1 MQASRRTAD
10 FLLSVP
16 FLVALVVLVVN
27 DFILKRTV
35 PSYVTGKLSDL
46 AGPVVA
52 SLVAV
57 AGVEVISRRR
67 DPDRW
72 AAPSWF
78 LACAVIVVVTFG
90 AIKLTD
96 PGTEF
101 YVNVNAWLIDAA
113 RRPMSLFGDPTQP
126 VEVSVIR
133 DPWDVV
139 LALLAIPGVY
149 AVGVRW
155 RRPPTKPSTSD

>member
-1 MQASRRTAD
+1 MQARRRTAD

-16 FLVALVVLVVN
+16 FLVALVVLIAN
-27 DFILKRTV
+27 DFVLKRTV
-35 PSYVTGKLSDL
+35 PSYLTGKLSDL

-52 SLVAV
+52 SLIVV
-57 AGVEVISRRR
+57 AGIEVISRRR
-67 DPDRW
+67 DPERW
-72 AAPSWF
+72 AAPAWF

-101 YVNVNAWLIDAA
+101 YVNINAWLIDASG
-113 RRPMSLFGDPTQP
+113 RLMSLFGNPTQP

-139 LALLAIPGVY
+139 LALLAIPVVY

-155 RRPPTKPSTSD
+155 RRPQTEPPTSG